1 MGKIHLVTGG
11 CRSGKSAYALSL
23 AEELSENRTF
33 IATCPAEDDEMAER
47 VRQHQVRRENR
58 GWKTVEEYTE
68 IETAIRDS
76 RENSV
81 VLVDCLSLWV
91 SNLME
96 ESKSSP
102 DESAI
107 SRRCK
112 SLLRVSRTR
121 IGDII
126 FVTNEVGMG
135 VVPHTKLGR
144 HYRDLLGRCN
154 QVMADGA
161 DSVIF
166 MVSGIDIQIKGQGR

>member
-23 AEELSENRTF
+23 AEELSENRIF

-47 VRQHQVRRENR
+47 VRQHQLRRENR
-58 GWKTVEEYTE
+58 GWKTVEEHIA
-68 IETAIRDS
+68 IETAVQDS
-76 RENSV
+76 NGSSV

-96 ESKSSP
+96 KSKNSP
-102 DESAI
+102 DESTI

-112 SLLRVSRTR
+112 NLLRVSRTR
-121 IGDII
+121 MGDTI

-144 HYRDLLGRCN
+144 RFRDLLGRCN

-166 MVSGIDIQIKGQGR
+166 MVSGIDIQIKGNGR